1 MKERNPE
8 PMVFKWVA
16 ILFGLG
22 VWMWFQHPWIV
33 H

>member
-1 MKERNPE
+1 MNNDIDAF
-8 PMVFKWVA
+8 VFKWVA

-22 VWMWFQHPWIV
+22 VWIVFQHPWIV